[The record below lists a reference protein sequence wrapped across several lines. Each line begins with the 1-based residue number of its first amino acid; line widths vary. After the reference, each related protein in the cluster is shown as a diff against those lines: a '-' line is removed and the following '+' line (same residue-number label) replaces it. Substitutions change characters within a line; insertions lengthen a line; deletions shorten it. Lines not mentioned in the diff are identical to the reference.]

1 MTQKQQQMGV
11 KLFGDS
17 FSEYDMTYEEEREI
31 NQELD
36 QELDAEEP
44 TLYQFEKITNP
55 DYEGVTITYSDGT
68 KRTFKM

>member
-31 NQELD
+31 N